1 MNHKVLITRLP
12 AFFANELISGQS
24 QMTHV
29 NRWAVW
35 DATLSHF
42 YLTQTPLHWTWK
54 DFWHNVE
61 TWYSGLHPAQKG
73 RDLVKWRVVQLGGSV
88 RMQVS
93 PYWQRYRLREKQ
105 SLKRRHLGISLSW
118 EIKQNIPNTSLDGF
132 SKELKRNRPAL
143 AFPCKLYKF
152 TDGQE
157 KMASFVNLQNSKVPV
172 YPLLLIQKFDFLH

>member
-1 MNHKVLITRLP
+1 MPHCPIFILHKHPCAGLGRIFGT
-12 AFFANELISGQS
+12 
-24 QMTHV
+24 
-29 NRWAVW
+29 
-35 DATLSHF
+35 
-42 YLTQTPLHWTWK
+42 TWK
-54 DFWHNVE
+54 PD
-61 TWYSGLHPAQKG
+61 TLGYIQLKKG
-73 RDLVKWRVVQLGGSV
+73 TDLVKWRVVQLGGSV

-118 EIKQNIPNTSLDGF
+118 EIKQNIPNTSLDRF